1 MSFNLN
7 GPLLPSPCV
16 DALWALTPYFRECGE
31 EQVAPRV
38 RKTGKS
44 KVGAVCSLGLI
55 DLWVSGGQVE
65 YRKDP
70 NLAAQGRQL
79 RFQSS
84 VPPVVAMQLLHCL
97 FCYTETDRKQDTVK

>member
-1 MSFNLN
+1 M
-7 GPLLPSPCV
+7 
-16 DALWALTPYFRECGE
+16 
-31 EQVAPRV
+31 APRV

-84 VPPVVAMQLLHCL
+84 VPPVVAMQLLHC
-97 FCYTETDRKQDTVK
+97 YTETDRKQDTVKIKSLIYFVIRL

>member
-1 MSFNLN
+1 M
-7 GPLLPSPCV
+7 
-16 DALWALTPYFRECGE
+16 
-31 EQVAPRV
+31 APRV
-38 RKTGKS
+38 WKTGES

-70 NLAAQGRQL
+70 NRAAQGRKL

-84 VPPVVAMQLLHCL
+84 VPPVVAMQLFHWATLTPYFAPPAEHVHIEEPTRRVVPL
-97 FCYTETDRKQDTVK
+97 WGSLPPASK